1 VRALARG
8 RQPPTIPQSKLNF
21 MIPRQASAPVWA
33 LESVDGG
40 GVGAGVRVGVDV
52 SDGVEAESGTE

>member
-1 VRALARG
+1 
-8 RQPPTIPQSKLNF
+8 

>member
-1 VRALARG
+1 
-8 RQPPTIPQSKLNF
+8 
-21 MIPRQASAPVWA
+21 MIPRQAPAPVWA